1 MIAVGILS
9 FTLGFIFLYIY
20 LTRIRTDKGGR
31 KLRTAESLRALQ
43 QQKRD
48 QSTDT
53 PSIMQVQPG
62 GVIHL
67 EGVGLKSESFDAQI
81 RARHLHKRGSD
92 RWVELEADRGDRTVY
107 LSLEEDDEL
116 SVAVTLEQPSLKD
129 LGLSGERINNLD
141 NQPESTIS
149 YKGTTYSLSEKGNA
163 LFCRDQDELRP
174 EPYTYWELESH
185 KGDEYLTLVR
195 WQDGS
200 LEVNV
205 SVRVDPSLITV
216 YSIS

>member
-9 FTLGFIFLYIY
+9 FALGLFFLYIY
-20 LTRIRTDKGGR
+20 LTRIKTDKAGR
-31 KLRTAESLRALQ
+31 KLRNAESLRALQ
-43 QQKRD
+43 QKKTD
-48 QSTDT
+48 QLTDT

-81 RARHLHKRGSD
+81 TARHLHKRGSY

-107 LSLEEDDEL
+107 LSLEDDDKL
-116 SVAVTLEQPSLKD
+116 SVTVTLEQPSLTD
-129 LGLSGERINNLD
+129 LGLSRERINNLD
-141 NQPESTIS
+141 NQSEDTIS
-149 YKGTTYSLSEKGNA
+149 YKGTTYSLSENGNA

-174 EPYTYWELESH
+174 EPYAYWEFESH
-185 KGDEYLTLVR
+185 KGDQYLTLVR
-195 WQDGS
+195 WQDDS

-205 SVRVDPSLITV
+205 SFYVDPSLITV